1 MKQLINTWYHP
12 EGNILNNA
20 NRDYYMDNL
29 KFVLMIFVVAGHF
42 GLKLSH
48 IPQIKYLTY
57 YIYIFH
63 MPCFIFISGYFAKNI
78 NAGGKLRVDK
88 IMNIMLMYFL
98 FKTGNVLLGYV
109 FNKDISFS
117 LFRDTSAP
125 WYLVALFI
133 WYLSVPLIERIKPS
147 CLIIGSFLL
156 GLVVGY
162 IGSIKDIFS
171 LSRVFVFFPFF
182 IIGFCLS
189 ADRLQRFLD
198 KKLRLYAVTVMI
210 IILIFVLIYG
220 KDLRPI
226 VKIIYAGLPYSSYL
240 GDMAPYGFL
249 IRAIWYLFAIILS
262 VSFLLLIPRCKLFF
276 SKYGSRTMQIYMS
289 HIWFRNAL
297 LYGGF
302 FSALKKKPDYM
313 SYLIFLSSIILTI
326 ILANKYLEKLYNSII
341 RSSLTLF
348 QKIIK

>member
-88 IMNIMLMYFL
+88 IMNIMFMYFL
-98 FKTGNVLLGYV
+98 FKTGNVLLG
-109 FNKDISFS
+109 
-117 LFRDTSAP
+117 
-125 WYLVALFI
+125 
-133 WYLSVPLIERIKPS
+133 
-147 CLIIGSFLL
+147 
-156 GLVVGY
+156 
-162 IGSIKDIFS
+162 
-171 LSRVFVFFPFF
+171 
-182 IIGFCLS
+182 
-189 ADRLQRFLD
+189 
-198 KKLRLYAVTVMI
+198 
-210 IILIFVLIYG
+210 
-220 KDLRPI
+220 
-226 VKIIYAGLPYSSYL
+226 
-240 GDMAPYGFL
+240 
-249 IRAIWYLFAIILS
+249 S
-262 VSFLLLIPRCKLFF
+262 VSFLLLVPRCKLFF
-276 SKYGSRTMQIYMS
+276 SKYGSRTMQIYMA

>member
-1 MKQLINTWYHP
+1 
-12 EGNILNNA
+12 
-20 NRDYYMDNL
+20 MDNL
-29 KFVLMIFVVAGHF
+29 KFVLMIFVVEGHF

-88 IMNIMLMYFL
+88 IMNIMFMYFL

-226 VKIIYAGLPYSSYL
+226 VKIIYAGLPYSYIW
-240 GDMAPYGFL
+240 DMALRIPNKSHMVS
-249 IRAIWYLFAIILS
+249 FAIILS

-276 SKYGSRTMQIYMS
+276 QIWIPNHADIYVTHLVS
-289 HIWFRNAL
+289 QCITLWR
-297 LYGGF
+297 F
-302 FSALKKKPDYM
+302 FSALKKTGLYVI
-313 SYLIFLSSIILTI
+313 SNLLSSII
-326 ILANKYLEKLYNSII
+326 
-341 RSSLTLF
+341 
-348 QKIIK
+348 